1 MNFGTIIRTVFVVA
15 VCLNDALL
23 MTDVAQFGNPTVDLA
38 YKIAS
43 VILNFVVVACS
54 HYYNNDFTP
63 EASLGT
69 GYTRLLKAQKQVGY
83 IGEDYFDEEEE
94 FFEDM
99 DEEDTEEGEE
109 DEQED
114 IPTV

>member
-1 MNFGTIIRTVFVVA
+1 MNAGTIIRTIFVVA

-23 MTDVAQFGNPTVDLA
+23 MTDVAQFENPTVDLA
-38 YKIAS
+38 YQIAS

-63 EASLGT
+63 EASIGT
-69 GYTRLLKAQKQVGY
+69 GYTRMLKAQKQAGY
-83 IGEDYFDEEEE
+83 IGEAYFDDEEEC
-94 FFEDM
+94 FEDM
-99 DEEDTEEGEE
+99 DSEEDEE

-114 IPTV
+114 FPTV